1 MSGHWRALAV
11 AFACFAAYACVILLS
26 SPESD
31 VNAFFTLWLYQG
43 LILLSVVIA
52 GARAVLV
59 KKDRLAW
66 TVVAISL
73 ACTSFAELY
82 FIAVEPESYPSIV
95 RLRLDR
101 LLPRRVRGHGPPHPT
116 ACTLDRRSALA
127 RRRDRVGGSRRGR
140 QPPCSSSSS

>member
-1 MSGHWRALAV
+1 MSVQHVWAARAWAV
-11 AFACFAAYACVILLS
+11 AFACFVAYACVILLS
-26 SPESD
+26 SPESG
-31 VNAFFTLWLYQG
+31 VNAFVTLWLYQG

-82 FIAVEPESYPSIV
+82 FIAVEPESYPSMSDFGWIAF
-95 RLRLDR
+95 
-101 LLPRRVRGHGPPHPT
+101 T
-116 ACTLDRRSALA
+116 
-127 RRRDRVGGSRRGR
+127 
-140 QPPCSSSSS
+140 PPCTWAWSSSSDGVHAR